1 MMPIHPSIHSTNYPI
16 NYPIHQQSIQLS
28 TSNNPSTSLIV
39 VTTLKVKLFFGFNL
53 SQLIQLFQLI
63 SNTSSTLAR
72 WSVGFQLSTQQS
84 IQLSII
90 WAPSL
95 CQSIPN
101 DRIYSHWC
109 SNTWSTFARYKE
121 CWYFV
126 KDGQRFVREEETSE
140 SAKITANTSL
150 DPALRAAVTDAED
163 GLLRPGALPQLSIA
177 SAAGNKALLDA
188 VEKAGLG
195 LGKAWNQKPN

>member
-1 MMPIHPSIHSTNYPI
+1 MLVSSCPP
-16 NYPIHQQSIQLS
+16 
-28 TSNNPSTSLIV
+28 NNPSNYLSFGPQVFVKAFLI
-39 VTTLKVKLFFGFNL
+39 
-53 SQLIQLFQLI
+53 
-63 SNTSSTLAR
+63 
-72 WSVGFQLSTQQS
+72 
-84 IQLSII
+84 
-90 WAPSL
+90 
-95 CQSIPN
+95 
-101 DRIYSHWC
+101 
-109 SNTWSTFARYKE
+109 ARYKE